1 MTKDSLILNKL
12 QARYRN
18 DKEMKRW
25 FLTFIQKPSVSLRT
39 IEWLASSYSKR
50 YNVSYYVKRADGTRF
65 LFHMHS
71 SYKSQIKAYT
81 RNNFD
86 PFRRKTSMTIHL
98 PSLQTSPQP
107 GDTSLTTLSQVN
119 FFRWVFEY
127 NVIEYALKNLDSIQ
141 KDIESREKRSSR
153 TPSQNRQNKSCS
165 SDNTSRIKETPNI
178 SSKLEKKSKGNA
190 RYLKNA
196 SKNTASSSSKKA
208 VSIPI
213 PHGISSLT
221 LSFR

>member
-1 MTKDSLILNKL
+1 MTKDTLILNKL
-12 QARYRN
+12 QARYRK

-39 IEWLASSYSKR
+39 VEWLASSYSKR
-50 YNVSYYVKRADGTRF
+50 YNVSYYVKRPDGTRF

-86 PFRRKTSMTIHL
+86 PFRRKTSVTIHL
-98 PSLQTSPQP
+98 PSLQTTPQP

-119 FFRWVFEY
+119 FFRWVFE
-127 NVIEYALKNLDSIQ
+127 NDVIEYALKNLNSIQ

-153 TPSQNRQNKSCS
+153 TTAQSLENKSYNS
-165 SDNTSRIKETPNI
+165 SKTKRAKETPNL
-178 SSKLEKKSKGNA
+178 SKKEGKPPKGNV
-190 RYLKNA
+190 RE
-196 SKNTASSSSKKA
+196 SKNTASPSSKKA

-213 PHGISSLT
+213 PRGISSLT

>member
-1 MTKDSLILNKL
+1 MTKDTLILNKL
-12 QARYRN
+12 QARYRK

-25 FLTFIQKPSVSLRT
+25 FLTFVQKPSVSLRT

-50 YNVSYYVKRADGTRF
+50 HNVSYYVKHSDGTRF

-86 PFRRKTSMTIHL
+86 PFRRKTSATIHL
-98 PSLQTSPQP
+98 PSMQTSPQP

-119 FFRWVFEY
+119 FFRWVFEN
-127 NVIEYALKNLDSIQ
+127 NVIDYALKNLEAIHQ
-141 KDIESREKRSSR
+141 DIESRERRPSR
-153 TPSQNRQNKSCS
+153 TSSQSLQSKDRKSDGTNRTKENPRVSNK
-165 SDNTSRIKETPNI
+165 P
-178 SSKLEKKSKGNA
+178 EKKSKENA
-190 RYLKNA
+190 HDTK
-196 SKNTASSSSKKA
+196 KTPKGISSPSSKKA
-208 VSIPI
+208 LSIPI
-213 PHGISSLT
+213 PRGISSLT